1 MLKPGMFI
9 SDRYEIIDNVG
20 SGGMADVYKAK
31 DQRLNRFVA
40 IKVLKPEYSSDKSFV
55 NKFRGEAQSAAGLSH
70 PNIVN
75 VYDVGDDSGLHYI
88 VMELVEGITLKRF
101 IERKGKLEVKEAVGI
116 AIQIAQGMEAAHDNH
131 IIHRDIKPQNI
142 IISRDG
148 KVKVTDFGIAK
159 ATNSNTITSN
169 AMGSVHYLSPEQA
182 RGGYSD
188 EKSDIYSLGV
198 TLYEMLSGKV
208 PFAGDNTVSVALLHI
223 QGEAMP
229 LRDLD
234 QSIPVS
240 VDKIVQKCMQKRP
253 ERRYHSASELIL
265 DLKRAIANPDG
276 DFVQIPAF
284 VTSDSP
290 TINISDDL
298 GKIKNGAYLEEDLP
312 EKKNNNGHYVTAE
325 EEDDDLDSMDSKLT
339 KFSAV
344 GTIVLIIIFAIAII
358 SLVVWLIFPKE
369 DKKEPVK
376 KPPVTEAPT
385 NAPTLSPTPELG
397 SSVGTYKFPLVIGYT
412 KEDAEEIIK
421 AKDPKAFITWK
432 EDSSNEYA
440 KGYVIFQYPAA
451 DRDAA
456 YGSDDIII
464 TISTGPQ
471 PFVIPNVYN
480 LTEAQAEKKLKECDL
495 KTITDYVYSD
505 YEAGKV
511 IETNPPKDT
520 LVVAGDTVTIM
531 VSLGQ
536 EQTIIPKLIGMT
548 AEQAKKALTDAG
560 LAMGTISYEA
570 SAQYPEGQIT
580 FQSETANSKTTRGT
594 LVDVIVSTGPAS
606 TGPGN
611 NGSNNDSNNN
621 DPDDD
626 NDVVDGGN
634 DIDDDDDDVDADQDN
649 DHDGVIYTGRV
660 IINESPFQYGYGD
673 GEADIYLE
681 MVQEGYDP
689 EPIYDGYLSV
699 NDFPLLVTD
708 IIGNDKSPGKIT
720 MYVDNQPFI
729 MPGETSP
736 HTWTV
741 YFVED

>member
-40 IKVLKPEYSSDKSFV
+40 IKVLKPEYSSDRSFV

-234 QSIPVS
+234 QSIPIS

-265 DLKRAIANPDG
+265 DLKRAIANPNG

-284 VTSDSP
+284 VASDSP

-298 GKIKNGAYLEEDLP
+298 GKIKNGAYLDESLLD
-312 EKKNNNGHYVTAE
+312 KKNTGHYALAE
-325 EEDDDLDSMDSKLT
+325 EEDDDLDSVDSKLA

-344 GTIVLIIIFAIAII
+344 GTIALIIILAII
-358 SLVVWLIFPKE
+358 IIGIVVWLIFPKG
-369 DKKEPVK
+369 DKKGPDNTGI
-376 KPPVTEAPT
+376 VTETPT
-385 NAPTLSPTPELG
+385 DTPTLTPTPEPG
-397 SSVGTYKFPLVIGYT
+397 PTVGTYKFPNVIGYT
-412 KEDAEEIIK
+412 KEDAETIIK
-421 AKDPKAFITWK
+421 TKDPNAFILWK
-432 EDSSNEYA
+432 EDSSNEYQ
-440 KGYVIFQYPAA
+440 KGYVIYQYPAA

-471 PFVIPNVYN
+471 SFTIPYVYG
-480 LTEAQAEKKLKECDL
+480 LTEAQADKKLKEYDL
-495 KTITDYVYSD
+495 KTITDYTYSAI
-505 YEAGKV
+505 EAGKV
-511 IETNPPKDT
+511 IETNPPKDS
-520 LVVAGDTVTIM
+520 LVVAGDQVTIV

-536 EQTIIPKLIGMT
+536 EQAIIPSLLGMT
-548 AEQAKKALTDAG
+548 VEQATKALTDVG
-560 LAMGTISYEA
+560 LAMGTISYD
-570 SAQYPEGQIT
+570 SSDQYAEGQIT
-580 FQSETANSKTTRGT
+580 FQSETANNKTEKGT
-594 LVDVIVSTGPAS
+594 VVDVIVSTGPS
-606 TGPGN
+606 GTETNGN
-611 NGSNNDSNNN
+611 
-621 DPDDD
+621 
-626 NDVVDGGN
+626 GN
-634 DIDDDDDDVDADQDN
+634 AV
-649 DHDGVIYTGRV
+649 YTGS
-660 IINESPFQYGYGD
+660 ITIEESPFQYGYGD
-673 GEADIYLE
+673 GEAEIYFE
-681 MVQEGYDP
+681 VVQEGFEPD
-689 EPIYDGYLSV
+689 PIYEGYLSV
-699 NDFPLLVTD
+699 GDFPLTITG
-708 IIGNDKSPGKIT
+708 IIGNNSSPGIVT
-720 MYVDNQPFI
+720 MYVDNQPFK

-741 YFVED
+741 NFVEE

>member
-101 IERKGKLEVKEAVGI
+101 IEKKGKLEVKEAVGI
-116 AIQIAQGMEAAHDNH
+116 SIQIAQGMEAAHDNH

-229 LRDLD
+229 LRELD
-234 QSIPVS
+234 PSIPVS
-240 VDKIVQKCMQKRP
+240 VDKIVMKCMQKRP
-253 ERRYHSASELIL
+253 ERRYHSASELIM
-265 DLKRAIANPDG
+265 DLKRAITNPDG

-284 VTSDSP
+284 VASDSP

-298 GKIKNGAYLEEDLP
+298 GKIKNGAYLDEGMTG
-312 EKKNNNGHYVTAE
+312 KKNINTFSQ
-325 EEDDDLDSMDSKLT
+325 EDDEELDTVDSKFD
-339 KFSAV
+339 KFFAV
-344 GTIVLIIIFAIAII
+344 GTIVAII
-358 SLVVWLIFPKE
+358 VLAVVIIGVVVWFFFPKGE
-369 DKKEPVK
+369 ARDGG
-376 KPPVTEAPT
+376 KPTPTVTVAPT
-385 NAPTLSPTPELG
+385 DAPSISPTPE
-397 SSVGTYKFPLVIGYT
+397 VTPAAGTYKFPAVLGYT
-412 KEDAEEIIK
+412 KEDAEATIK
-421 AKDPKAFITWK
+421 AKDPDAFITWK
-432 EDSSNEYA
+432 EDFSDDYE
-440 KGYVIFQYPAA
+440 KGYVMSQYPAA

-456 YGSDDIII
+456 FGSDVIIY
-464 TISTGPQ
+464 ISTGPKS
-471 PFVIPNVYN
+471 FTIPYVYF
-480 LTEAQAEKKLKECDL
+480 LTEAQAEKKLRDAGL
-495 KTITDYVYSD
+495 KTKVDYINSS
-505 YEAGKV
+505 EIETGKV

-520 LVVAGDTVTIM
+520 LVVVGEEVTIF
-531 VSLGQ
+531 VSIGP
-536 EQTIIPKLIGMT
+536 EIITVPSLIGKT
-548 AEQAKKALTDAG
+548 VEQAKALLTG
-560 LAMGTISYEA
+560 LGLVLGTPSYE
-570 SAQYPEGQIT
+570 SSEVYPAGQIT
-580 FQSETANSKTTRGT
+580 YQSNTANEKMEKG
-594 LVDVIVSTGPAS
+594 DVIDVLVSTGPAS
-606 TGPGN
+606 TETGSGN
-611 NGSNNDSNNN
+611 
-621 DPDDD
+621 D
-626 NDVVDGGN
+626 NDNGDVTYKGTLR
-634 DIDDDDDDVDADQDN
+634 IDEN
-649 DHDGVIYTGRV
+649 
-660 IINESPFQYGYGD
+660 PFLNGMSD
-673 GEADIYLE
+673 GEADIYFE
-681 MVQEGYDP
+681 MQQEGF
-689 EPIYDGYLSV
+689 EPANIYEGFLTAE
-699 NDFPLLVTD
+699 DFPLTITD
-708 IIGNDKSPGKIT
+708 IIGDSDVPGIVT
-720 MYVDNQPFI
+720 MYVNDDPFI
-729 MPGETSP
+729 KPGETKP
-736 HTWTV
+736 YTWTV
-741 YFVED
+741 NFEAVEE

>member
-234 QSIPVS
+234 QSIPIS

-284 VTSDSP
+284 VASDSP

-298 GKIKNGAYLEEDLP
+298 SKIKNGAYLDESMLD
-312 EKKNNNGHYVTAE
+312 KKNTGHYASAD
-325 EEDDDLDSMDSKLT
+325 EEDDDLDSMDTKLA

-344 GTIVLIIIFAIAII
+344 GTIALIIILAVII
-358 SLVVWLIFPKE
+358 IGIVVWLIFPKGE
-369 DKKEPVK
+369 KKDPGNNGT
-376 KPPVTEAPT
+376 VTETPT
-385 NAPTLSPTPELG
+385 DTPTLSPTPQAGPL
-397 SSVGTYKFPLVIGYT
+397 VGTYKFPSVIGYT

-421 AKDPKAFITWK
+421 AKDPDAFITWK
-432 EDSSNEYA
+432 EDFSNDYE

-471 PFVIPNVYN
+471 SFTIPYVYG
-480 LTEAQAEKKLKECDL
+480 LTEAQADKKLKEYDL
-495 KTITDYVYSD
+495 KTITDYVNSD
-505 YEAGKV
+505 IEAGKV
-511 IETNPPKDT
+511 IETNPPKDS
-520 LVVAGDTVTIM
+520 LVVAGDQITIM

-536 EQTIIPKLIGMT
+536 EQAVIPNLLGMT
-548 AEQAKKALTDAG
+548 VEQAQKALIDAG
-560 LAMGTISYEA
+560 LAMGTISYD
-570 SAQYPEGQIT
+570 SSDQYAEGQIT
-580 FQSETANSKTTRGT
+580 FQSETANNKATKGT
-594 LVDVIVSTGPAS
+594 VIDVIVSTGPDS
-606 TGPGN
+606 T
-611 NGSNNDSNNN
+611 
-621 DPDDD
+621 DPD
-626 NDVVDGGN
+626 VV
-634 DIDDDDDDVDADQDN
+634 
-649 DHDGVIYTGRV
+649 YTGSLT
-660 IINESPFQYGYGD
+660 IEESPFQYGFGD
-673 GEADIYLE
+673 GEAEIYFE

-689 EPIYDGYLSV
+689 DPIYDGFLSV
-699 NDFPLLVTD
+699 NDFPLTITG
-708 IIGNDKSPGKIT
+708 IIGNDASPGIVT
-720 MYVDNQPFI
+720 MYVDGQPFM

-736 HTWTV
+736 HTWTIT
-741 YFVED
+741 FTEE

>member
-55 NKFRGEAQSAAGLSH
+55 TKFRGEAQSAAGLSH

-116 AIQIAQGMEAAHDNH
+116 GIQIAQGMEAAHDNH

-234 QSIPVS
+234 QSIPIS

-284 VTSDSP
+284 VASDSP

-298 GKIKNGAYLEEDLP
+298 GRIKNSTYMEENKP
-312 EKKNNNGHYVTAE
+312 EKRSTGHYAVTE
-325 EEDDDLDSMDSKLT
+325 DEDDDLDSVDSRLT

-344 GTIVLIIIFAIAII
+344 GTIVLIIILAMII
-358 SLVVWLIFPKE
+358 IGVVVWLIFPKGEKE
-369 DKKEPVK
+369 DPSKDPVT
-376 KPPVTEAPT
+376 VTEAPT
-385 NAPTLSPTPELG
+385 QAPTLTPTPEAG
-397 SSVGTYKFPLVIGYT
+397 PTVGTYKFPYVLGYT
-412 KEDAEEIIK
+412 KEDAEAIIK
-421 AKDPKAFITWK
+421 AKDKDANISWK
-432 EDSSNEYA
+432 EDYSGEYE
-440 KGYVIFQYPAA
+440 KGHVMSQYPEA

-456 YGSDDIII
+456 YGTDVIIYL
-464 TISTGPQ
+464 STGPQ
-471 PFVIPNVYN
+471 SFVIPYVYG
-480 LTEAQAEKKLKECDL
+480 LTEAQADKKLKEYDL
-495 KTITDYVYSD
+495 KMKTDYAYSEI
-505 YEAGKV
+505 EAGKV
-511 IETNPPKDT
+511 IETNPPKDSM
-520 LVVAGDTVTIM
+520 VVAGDQVNVII
-531 VSLGQ
+531 SLGT
-536 EQTIIPKLIGMT
+536 EQVAVPSLIGKT
-548 AEQAKKALTDAG
+548 LEQAKADLSNLG
-560 LAMGTISYEA
+560 LVLGTPSYDTSED
-570 SAQYPEGQIT
+570 YPEGQIT
-580 FQSETANSKTTRGT
+580 YQTETANNKVKRGT
-594 LVDVIVSTGPAS
+594 VIDVIVSAGPPE
-606 TGPGN
+606 T
-611 NGSNNDSNNN
+611 
-621 DPDDD
+621 
-626 NDVVDGGN
+626 
-634 DIDDDDDDVDADQDN
+634 DDVDESGDDTGSGN
-649 DHDGVIYTGRV
+649 DTGSGVYTGS
-660 IINESPFQYGYGD
+660 ITIEESPFQYGYGD
-673 GEADIYLE
+673 GEADIYFE
-681 MVQEGYDP
+681 MVQEGFEPD
-689 EPIYDGYLSV
+689 PIYEGYLSV
-699 NDFPLLVTD
+699 SDFPLVING
-708 IIGNDKSPGKIT
+708 IIGNNSSPGIIT
-720 MYVDNQPFI
+720 MYVNNEPF
-729 MPGETSP
+729 MLPGETKP

-741 YFVED
+741 NFVEE